1 MTSPRDEEEEVWID
15 VPHAITI
22 KVLQPLNP
30 DLLWPLVEL
39 SVDTPRVLEAFRH
52 FRHQDSWDALYR
64 AFEIVESE
72 VGGDIH
78 RSGWVTK
85 LEQDLFTWTAN
96 SLRHAK
102 GNIQPP
108 PQPMTLDVAIEFVRK
123 VLRAWLESTLRARAL
138 GRRPRRAAHL
148 DPSSGA
154 RSWGDSGEEP
164 PPHPAVYDPGRGW
177 RHGLGECDRALSV
190 TA

>member
-1 MTSPRDEEEEVWID
+1 MRKRKSGSTFPMPSPSR
-15 VPHAITI
+15 
-22 KVLQPLNP
+22 VLQPLNP

-78 RSGWVTK
+78 RSGWV
-85 LEQDLFTWTAN
+85 WTAN

-108 PQPMTLDVAIEFVRK
+108 PEPMTLDVATEFVRK
-123 VLRAWLESTLRARAL
+123 VLRAWLESTLRATRAT
-138 GRRPRRAAHL
+138 AAA
-148 DPSSGA
+148 PKSGA
-154 RSWGDSGEEP
+154 
-164 PPHPAVYDPGRGW
+164 
-177 RHGLGECDRALSV
+177 
-190 TA
+190 T